1 MNTRLLL
8 GSYDTS
14 ELFNLYRIN
23 NKNYFCIKDINII
36 YLDGKLNTKANSIKQ
51 LFTLNPM
58 DFIKSK
64 QRIFVMTTTMIQIA
78 RLFNM
83 YDLAELCKLSIQE
96 IIGNVSEPLLNNIQ
110 YQHWKSATHINS
122 VVEREQTSHLN
133 GNEWIF
139 VYQHVEPV
147 QVSPVLVKQEKALS
161 KSLVLYQWLSSNTIN
176 NSPGMIQTLISTQKM
191 KKQQQAIIETR
202 QRRSAFIIPTVK
214 TNNIKKKKRN
224 YQNIA
229 GIVHDNFPPS
239 PPPPSALKKRKYHQE
254 YNLNLLATQATQMRG
269 LPISPEVS
277 PSPPPPLYPHY
288 NTQKLPSIKAMLSE
302 LNNNRV

>member
-36 YLDGKLNTKANSIKQ
+36 YLDGKLNTKANSIEQ

-64 QRIFVMTTTMIQIA
+64 QRIFVMTNTMIQIA

-176 NSPGMIQTLISTQKM
+176 NSPG
-191 KKQQQAIIETR
+191 
-202 QRRSAFIIPTVK
+202 
-214 TNNIKKKKRN
+214 
-224 YQNIA
+224 
-229 GIVHDNFPPS
+229 IVHDSFPPS
-239 PPPPSALKKRKYHQE
+239 PPPPCAFKKRKYHQE

-302 LNNNRV
+302 LKNNRV